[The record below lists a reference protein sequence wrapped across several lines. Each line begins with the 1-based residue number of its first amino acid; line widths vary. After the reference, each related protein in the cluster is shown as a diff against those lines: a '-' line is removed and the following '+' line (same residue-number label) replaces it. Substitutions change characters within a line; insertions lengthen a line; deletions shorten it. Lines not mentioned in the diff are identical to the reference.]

1 MYGPLSSLLNPP
13 MWLRWV
19 LALTVSAALLI
30 GLIEWVS
37 HHNGNGL
44 ATVGPKAE
52 ARANREAEIVVSQ
65 DQAPHVA
72 IVGPGPHRR
81 AVVRAIRAAMTV
93 RINAGEAGAPLQSV
107 ICHGLGSRA
116 GELGYR
122 CVADSAGVQYPY
134 QAVLEPATRQLTFC
148 KHDAPPVPSQNI
160 PVSPRCRLPT

>member
-1 MYGPLSSLLNPP
+1 MYGPFSWLLNPP
-13 MWLRWV
+13 LWLRWI
-19 LALTVSAALLI
+19 LAFAVAAALLI

-72 IVGPGPHRR
+72 TIGRGPRRR
-81 AVVRAIRAAMTV
+81 AVVRTIRAAMIV

-107 ICHGLGSRA
+107 TCHEVGAQA

-122 CVADSAGVQYPY
+122 CIADSAGVQYPY
-134 QAVLEPATRQLTFC
+134 QAVLERATRRLTFC

-160 PVSPRCRLPT
+160 PVSPRCRLST